1 MLHYNFYGAVS
12 ANSSLKKYTK
22 RACNTDRAARTQKKT
37 RITHSHYRCR
47 HTPPAP
53 ILISTLLDL
62 VTLTSDL
69 SIRKRGDI
77 GEPPRD
83 ADKFGGRV
91 IFDLPLVIVR
101 DAD

>member
-12 ANSSLKKYTK
+12 ANSSLKKS
-22 RACNTDRAARTQKKT
+22 TQSEHATQTVQRGLKKNQNY
-37 RITHSHYRCR
+37 SHYRCR

-53 ILISTLLDL
+53 ILISTLLNL

>member
-1 MLHYNFYGAVS
+1 MQHRPCS
-12 ANSSLKKYTK
+12 ADSKKNQNY
-22 RACNTDRAARTQKKT
+22 
-37 RITHSHYRCR
+37 SHYRCR